1 MPHLK
6 ELYGRY
12 KDQGLVLIGVHS
24 DKKDADGKAM
34 VKELDMNWPIALD
47 GAVATMKSFNC
58 DSYPDYCVIDR
69 KGLVRFCDLSN
80 AEVDRAVEALL
91 KEKP

>member
-24 DKKDADGKAM
+24 DKNTAEGEKVAKDLAM
-34 VKELDMNWPIALD
+34 NYPIAFDPEGKL
-47 GAVATMKSFNC
+47 MKSFGC
-58 DSYPDYCVIDR
+58 DSFPDYVVIDR
-69 KGLVRFCDLSN
+69 KGTVRVVDLAN
-80 AEVDRAVEALL
+80 AEVDKAVEALL
-91 KEKP
+91 KEKA